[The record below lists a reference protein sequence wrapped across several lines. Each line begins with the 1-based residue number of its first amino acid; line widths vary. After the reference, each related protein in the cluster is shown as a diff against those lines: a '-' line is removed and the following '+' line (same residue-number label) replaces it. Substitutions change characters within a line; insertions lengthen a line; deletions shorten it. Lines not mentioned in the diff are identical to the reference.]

1 MITALKWVA
10 GLFLAVFVIGF
21 ISLLI
26 LVTMHGSSS
35 GIVAS
40 VISMVV
46 GFWVSW
52 MAKGEIME
60 ATGGQEFV
68 PHRFTPTDSESRD
81 FRPEP
86 DPAHSG
92 RPAAEPDDLHF
103 KGY

>member
-1 MITALKWVA
+1 MITAMKWVA

-40 VISMVV
+40 VIAMVV

-60 ATGGQEFV
+60 ATGGHDFI

-81 FRPEP
+81 FRP
-86 DPAHSG
+86 DPAAARAST
-92 RPAAEPDDLHF
+92 AEPDDLHF